1 MAVGWAVD
9 RVVASRAG
17 DRISRRPGNDPRV
30 ARNLALDPRKNP
42 PPRDQ
47 SRTGGVVEMT
57 FDTGTPPWNGDLGAF
72 IQEQVIAEMRHARI
86 RVTGSGPHPFTP
98 VRLPRGL
105 WLEIR
110 VDPLAEAEPPYW
122 LPQPQAT
129 GSALID
135 LQGGALVLSNVILQ
149 HEETARLDQL
159 IHVEDGHLIVSRC
172 RLISRKSADNFTG
185 DLIGFRAVTTEP
197 KSSDLSPLVF
207 RGVVDRPV
215 CTLNDSTLITD
226 GTALKAEL
234 GRGLIAIE
242 QCAVAATGAA
252 IELIP
257 AKVARR
263 RFDVDLWLDHCTIVS
278 ERNLIRLGAWPGLP
292 PGPDRPWL
300 ITSRN
305 CVFFALSDQRPR
317 EAVLLA
323 PMPTPWR
330 GHHFLA
336 GDRRP
341 RRRRLLPCGR

>member
-1 MAVGWAVD
+1 
-9 RVVASRAG
+9 
-17 DRISRRPGNDPRV
+17 
-30 ARNLALDPRKNP
+30 
-42 PPRDQ
+42 
-47 SRTGGVVEMT
+47 MT

-72 IQEQVIAEMRHARI
+72 LREHVIAGMRHARI

-122 LPQPQAT
+122 LPQPQST
-129 GSALID
+129 GSALIE

-215 CTLNDSTLITD
+215 CRLNDSTLITD

-242 QCAVAATGAA
+242 QCAVSATSAA

-263 RFDVDLWLDHCTIVS
+263 RFDVDLWLDHCTID
-278 ERNLIRLGAWPGLP
+278 LGTKLDSTG
-292 PGPDRPWL
+292 
-300 ITSRN
+300 T
-305 CVFFALSDQRPR
+305 
-317 EAVLLA
+317 
-323 PMPTPWR
+323 
-330 GHHFLA
+330 LA
-336 GDRRP
+336 GLATGSGPPVVDYVTEL
-341 RRRRLLPCGR
+341 RLFCPVRSTTS